1 MEELLQTFIQNSDT
15 TTDLVY
21 KLLQQ
26 EPSPENNKQ
35 ARILLT
41 EAKIWIAAARLL
53 NTKLRELEQINRG
66 PG

>member
-15 TTDLVY
+15 ATDLAY

-26 EPSPENNKQ
+26 EPSPESNKQ

-41 EAKIWIAAARLL
+41 EAKIWIAAGRLL
-53 NTKLRELEQINRG
+53 NAKLSEFKH
-66 PG
+66 